1 MCSAG
6 SRAPKYHIGLLV
18 AGAGA
23 VQCAVESECGAA
35 RQRQRGKPGVSVCM
49 TREQRAR
56 QLHSHSY
63 TVRRLADTP
72 AT

>member
-6 SRAPKYHIGLLV
+6 SRAPKYHIGL

>member
-1 MCSAG
+1 MQVAVQS
-6 SRAPKYHIGLLV
+6 SKYHIGLLV
-18 AGAGA
+18 AGA

-35 RQRQRGKPGVSVCM
+35 LAAGQRGKPGVSVCM

-72 AT
+72 APDR

>member
-18 AGAGA
+18 AGA